1 MVFSLEYIRKIV
13 FSSCCGKIFIL
24 LREKTKIFF
33 FMGKRKSD
41 LRGLHNNRKNADNTK
56 EIWKGDRFM
65 KKMKKLLFM
74 VVFATAATVFV
85 GCGNKEGSSEEMTV
99 DRTEQT
105 TQKGE
110 DKENLMSPGDFGE
123 NPGNR

>member
-1 MVFSLEYIRKIV
+1 
-13 FSSCCGKIFIL
+13 
-24 LREKTKIFF
+24 
-33 FMGKRKSD
+33 
-41 LRGLHNNRKNADNTK
+41 
-56 EIWKGDRFM
+56 M
-65 KKMKKLLFM
+65 KKMQKLLFM

-123 NPGNR
+123 NQEGDMPPGGDTTTDNTEGGDNRGRRCRKRCRKCREGRRKCSGRRCG